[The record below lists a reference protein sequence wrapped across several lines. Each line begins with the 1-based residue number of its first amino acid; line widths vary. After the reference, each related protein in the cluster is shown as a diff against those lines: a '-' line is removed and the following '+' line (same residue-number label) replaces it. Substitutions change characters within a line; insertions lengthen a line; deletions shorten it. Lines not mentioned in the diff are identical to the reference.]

1 MTHPQGGFFSAED
14 ADSIIDP
21 AHPHEKGEGAFYV
34 WTWDEIHS
42 ALEPADAAE
51 FCEYYGL
58 KPGGNVSEDPHGEFT
73 HKNILYVA
81 RWDDAR
87 EKALDGARRKL
98 LEIRN
103 GRPRPHLDDKILTAW
118 NSLMISAFAK
128 GAQVLDDERYR
139 DAATRAAEFIIAN
152 MYDASNGTL
161 LRRYR
166 DGAAGIS
173 GFLDDYAFFVQ
184 ALLDL
189 YQTDFDPQ
197 RIEMAIGLTDQMR
210 DLFEDR
216 ERGGF
221 FTTAEGDASLIMR
234 AKDDYDGAEPSGNS
248 IALMNL
254 LRLAAI
260 TGRKEF
266 EESAQRTLS
275 ALAARIA
282 NQPVAVPQM
291 LAAFEFTLAPH
302 RQIVLAGDPQ
312 NDVMRG
318 FIRAAHNMYQ
328 PHAVLLSATDDEVRA
343 RLAERIPAIAE
354 MKQIENRPT
363 AYVCEN
369 FACHLP
375 VHDVSKFSEL
385 LK

>member
-1 MTHPQGGFFSAED
+1 
-14 ADSIIDP
+14 
-21 AHPHEKGEGAFYV
+21 
-34 WTWDEIHS
+34 
-42 ALEPADAAE
+42 
-51 FCEYYGL
+51 
-58 KPGGNVSEDPHGEFT
+58 
-73 HKNILYVA
+73 
-81 RWDDAR
+81 
-87 EKALDGARRKL
+87 
-98 LEIRN
+98 
-103 GRPRPHLDDKILTAW
+103 
-118 NSLMISAFAK
+118 
-128 GAQVLDDERYR
+128 
-139 DAATRAAEFIIAN
+139 
-152 MYDASNGTL
+152 
-161 LRRYR
+161 
-166 DGAAGIS
+166 
-173 GFLDDYAFFVQ
+173 
-184 ALLDL
+184 
-189 YQTDFDPQ
+189 
-197 RIEMAIGLTDQMR
+197 
-210 DLFEDR
+210 
-216 ERGGF
+216 
-221 FTTAEGDASLIMR
+221 
-234 AKDDYDGAEPSGNS
+234 
-248 IALMNL
+248 MNL

-318 FIRAAHNMYQ
+318 FIRAAHHMYQ

-343 RLAERIPAIAE
+343 RLAERIPAIAK